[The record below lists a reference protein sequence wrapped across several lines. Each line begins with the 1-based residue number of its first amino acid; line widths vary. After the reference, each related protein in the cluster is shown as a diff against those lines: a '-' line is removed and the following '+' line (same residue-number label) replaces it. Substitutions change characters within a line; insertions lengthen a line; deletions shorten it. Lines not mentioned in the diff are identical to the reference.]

1 MHPRGRSGGIRSAG
15 RGRGTPT
22 RAILHPS
29 GLLARK
35 RSIPRARCGRDR
47 LRNRVRCAALR
58 RGVRES
64 GRFRTSRG
72 FARPASTSDTSHPS
86 PAVPSKASAVP
97 NSGSA
102 APRPGPAMPGS
113 GSPALNPGGSVRF
126 HHRTTQEGHL
136 CPRLVR
142 KCANRSRDVGCRRIG
157 RTDTG
162 VHFGRTIQPLR
173 RQARRQVRR
182 QVRLVCSRGLLDRL
196 ARQSALLTSEVFEH
210 IRATAR

>member
-1 MHPRGRSGGIRSAG
+1 MHPHGRSGGIRSAG
-15 RGRGTPT
+15 RGRGTPS
-22 RAILHPS
+22 RAILQSS
-29 GLLARK
+29 GLLTRK

-47 LRNRVRCAALR
+47 FRNCVRCAALR
-58 RGVRES
+58 RSVRES
-64 GRFRTSRG
+64 GRFRTRRG

-86 PAVPSKASAVP
+86 PAVPSKASAAP
-97 NSGSA
+97 SSGSA
-102 APRPGPAMPGS
+102 APRPGPA
-113 GSPALNPGGSVRF
+113 ALNPGGSVRF

-142 KCANRSRDVGCRRIG
+142 KCANRSRDVGCRRIE

-162 VHFGRTIQPLR
+162 IHFGPTIQPLR
-173 RQARRQVRR
+173 RQARR

-196 ARQSALLTSEVFEH
+196 ARQSAPLTSEVFEH